1 MLSGQLKTKENLN
14 NDIAKLSSY
23 FAVLLVF
30 FFILSDWDNILEI
43 LNALLSVIDYMHHR
57 IDNNM

>member
-1 MLSGQLKTKENLN
+1 MLSRQLKTKENLN

-23 FAVLLVF
+23 FAVLLMF
-30 FFILSDWDNILEI
+30 FFILSDWDNVLEI
-43 LNALLSVIDYMHHR
+43 LNVLLSVIDYMHHR